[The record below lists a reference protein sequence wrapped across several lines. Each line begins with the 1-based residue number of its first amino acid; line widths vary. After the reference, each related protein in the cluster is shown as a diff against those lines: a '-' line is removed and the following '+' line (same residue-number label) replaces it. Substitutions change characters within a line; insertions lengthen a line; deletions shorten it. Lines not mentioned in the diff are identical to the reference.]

1 MSVNV
6 ERPTLAQY
14 TARKVRILE
23 HRIPSV
29 GSAPYICVEGPD
41 RNLWFCESG
50 SAKIG
55 RFDPR
60 SAAFIEFSL
69 PTADATPIGITLGAD
84 GNL

>member
-50 SAKIG
+50 PATKTMAPSKIL
-55 RFDPR
+55 RFTQPSVLLFLLLRD
-60 SAAFIEFSL
+60 
-69 PTADATPIGITLGAD
+69 
-84 GNL
+84 